1 MSAIDRAELD
11 RLARLLRLESLL
23 VEILA
28 ERDEI
33 AG

>member
-1 MSAIDRAELD
+1 VDRSDLD
-11 RLARLLRLESLL
+11 RLALLLRLESLL

-28 ERDEI
+28 EQDEI